1 MTATDA
7 SGVRGALAVWAA
19 RAPRA
24 LGDLA
29 YLVYL
34 VALSALILLGPG
46 VRAVWLLATGEGGRA
61 VLTDPSM
68 PSTWA
73 AATALVWFAALVV
86 GRERG
91 PALRPP
97 YLAAVLGDA
106 DVPRTRSFGGP
117 VLRATLAL
125 VVAGALVPA
134 LPVAA
139 LVDLGAAT
147 PGDAL
152 LVVATGAVA
161 GLVTAGAWLAGQVL
175 GVRVFTVVM
184 GVLGVGTALAVA
196 GEWTWAPW
204 ALVGTAWHG
213 AATHTAAGSAGA
225 VASWPGTGAH
235 VGGIVAGVL
244 LALGMGAPLLAGL
257 ERLATQR
264 IVGQAVRAR
273 RAQALVDAMDLQA
286 SGEVYRALPSAGRR
300 LTAVGHVP
308 GPAAVVVADV
318 AGSLRTPARLL
329 GGVVALVLAGAVV
342 GAELPGTTL
351 TVGPVLAAVLAY
363 AGVSVLCDG
372 LRHAAA
378 LGEGSAQ
385 YGLSRPA
392 LRGLHA
398 VWPTLAGV
406 GLAVA
411 GAALAGA
418 PVGLAAAVV
427 AVVVAVRLADVLKGV
442 MPVEMLVP
450 IVTPMGDLS
459 AAGRA
464 VWLADGPLLVLA
476 AGVAGAF
483 AADGRGGLGLVAAL
497 VVAVLGRR
505 ASRR

>member
-7 SGVRGALAVWAA
+7 AGVRGALAVWAA

-29 YLVYL
+29 YLVYI

-46 VRAVWLLATGEGGRA
+46 VRAAWLLATGADGRA
-61 VLTDPSM
+61 VLTDQAV

-73 AATALVWFAALVV
+73 AATALVWLAALVV

-97 YLAAVLGDA
+97 FPAAVLGDA
-106 DVPRTRSFGGP
+106 GVPRTRSFGGP

-134 LPVAA
+134 IPVAA

-147 PGDAL
+147 PRGAG
-152 LVVATGAVA
+152 LVVAVGAVA
-161 GLVTAGAWLAGQVL
+161 GLVTAGAWLAGQVI
-175 GVRVFTVVM
+175 GARTFAVVA
-184 GVLGVGTALAVA
+184 GVLAAGAALAVA
-196 GEWTWAPW
+196 GAWTWAPW
-204 ALVGTAWHG
+204 ALVGTAWHS
-213 AATHTAAGSAGA
+213 AA
-225 VASWPGTGAH
+225 WPGAGAH
-235 VGGIVAGVL
+235 VGGIVAGVV
-244 LALGMGAPLLAGL
+244 LALGMVAPLRAGL
-257 ERLATQR
+257 ERLATRR
-264 IVGQAVRAR
+264 IVGQAVRAQ

-286 SGEVYRALPSAGRR
+286 SGEVYRALPSVGRR
-300 LTAVGHVP
+300 LAAVGHVR

-318 AGSLRTPARLL
+318 VGSLRTPARLL

-342 GAELPGTTL
+342 GAELSGTTL
-351 TVGPVLAAVLAY
+351 AVGPVLAAILAY

-398 VWPTLAGV
+398 VWPTVAGIGLAG
-406 GLAVA
+406 A

-418 PVGLAAAVV
+418 PAGLATAVV
-427 AVVVAVRLADVLKGV
+427 GVVVAVRLADVLKGV

-497 VVAVLGRR
+497 VAAVLGWRALRR
-505 ASRR
+505 

>member
-7 SGVRGALAVWAA
+7 TGVRGALAVWAA

-61 VLTDPSM
+61 VLTEAPI

-73 AATALVWFAALVV
+73 AATALVWLAALVV
-86 GRERG
+86 GREHG

-97 YLAAVLGDA
+97 FLAAVLGDA
-106 DVPRTRSFGGP
+106 DVPRTRTFGGP

-134 LPVAA
+134 LPAAA

-147 PGDAL
+147 PGDAG
-152 LVVATGAVA
+152 LVVAAGAVA

-175 GVRVFTVVM
+175 GVRVFAVVV
-184 GVLGVGTALAVA
+184 GALGAGAALAVA
-196 GEWTWAPW
+196 GAWTWAPW
-204 ALVGTAWHG
+204 ALVGTAWP
-213 AATHTAAGSAGA
+213 GSS
-225 VASWPGTGAH
+225 VH
-235 VGGIVAGVL
+235 VGGIVAGVV
-244 LALGMGAPLLAGL
+244 LALGMVAPLLAGL
-257 ERLATQR
+257 ERLATRR
-264 IVGQAVRAR
+264 IVGQAVRAQ

-318 AGSLRTPARLL
+318 VGSLRTPARLL
-329 GGVVALVLAGAVV
+329 AGAVALVLAGAVV

-351 TVGPVLAAVLAY
+351 AVGPVLAAILAY

-418 PVGLAAAVV
+418 PVWLAAAAVG
-427 AVVVAVRLADVLKGV
+427 VVVAVRLADVLKGV

-476 AGVAGAF
+476 AGVAGGF
-483 AADGRGGLGLVAAL
+483 AADGRGGLGLVAML
-497 VVAVLGRR
+497 VAAVLGWRALRR
-505 ASRR
+505 

>member
-1 MTATDA
+1 MNATDA
-7 SGVRGALAVWAA
+7 TGVRGALAVWAA

-29 YLVYL
+29 YLVYI

-46 VRAVWLLATGEGGRA
+46 VRAAWLLATGAGGRA
-61 VLTDPSM
+61 VLVDPSV

-73 AATALVWFAALVV
+73 AATALVWLAALVV

-91 PALRPP
+91 PASRPP
-97 YLAAVLGDA
+97 FLAAVLGDA

-125 VVAGALVPA
+125 VAVGALVPA
-134 LPVAA
+134 LPVVA
-139 LVDLGAAT
+139 LVDLGVAT
-147 PGDAL
+147 PGDAG
-152 LVVATGAVA
+152 LVVAAGAVA

-175 GVRVFTVVM
+175 PGRAFAAVV
-184 GVLGVGTALAVA
+184 GALGAGAALAVA
-196 GEWTWAPW
+196 GAWTWAPW
-204 ALVGTAWHG
+204 ALVG
-213 AATHTAAGSAGA
+213 AT
-225 VASWPGTGAH
+225 WPGASVH
-235 VGGIVAGVL
+235 RGGIVVGVV
-244 LALGMGAPLLAGL
+244 LALGMVAPLLGGL
-257 ERLATQR
+257 ERLATSR
-264 IVGQAVRAR
+264 IVGQAVRAQ

-308 GPAAVVVADV
+308 GPAAVVVGDV
-318 AGSLRTPARLL
+318 VGSLRTPARLL
-329 GGVVALVLAGAVV
+329 GGVVALVVAGAVV

-351 TVGPVLAAVLAY
+351 VVGPVLAAILAY
-363 AGVSVLCDG
+363 AGASVLCDG

-378 LGEGSAQ
+378 LGEGSGQ

-398 VWPTLAGV
+398 VWPAFAGV
-406 GLAVA
+406 GLAVM

-418 PVGLAAAVV
+418 PVGLAAAVSG
-427 AVVVAVRLADVLKGV
+427 VVVAVRLADVLKGV

-450 IVTPMGDLS
+450 IVTPMGDMS

-476 AGVAGAF
+476 AGVAGGF
-483 AADGRGGLGLVAAL
+483 AADGSGGLGLVAAL
-497 VVAVLGRR
+497 VAAVLGRR
-505 ASRR
+505 WLRR